1 MGEVEED
8 MAVVALFMVRQVEDK
23 VDRQEVLGVTMVIE
37 VVVQRVDKLK
47 ELVGLMVV
55 EMEEVLERIIPQE
68 GMV

>member
-1 MGEVEED
+1 
-8 MAVVALFMVRQVEDK
+8 
-23 VDRQEVLGVTMVIE
+23 VIE